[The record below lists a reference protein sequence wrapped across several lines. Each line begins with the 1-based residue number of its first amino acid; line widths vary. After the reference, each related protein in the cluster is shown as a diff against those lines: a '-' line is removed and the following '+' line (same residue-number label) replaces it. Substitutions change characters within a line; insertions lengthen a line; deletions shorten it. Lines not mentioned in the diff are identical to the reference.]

1 MDQLKQSTSKYLLF
15 SFIERP
21 ILLECMVNGTGIDED
36 TANQLIA
43 LIPPTVDSSML
54 SVTPLYDY
62 LTSYTI
68 NHTISEKLISDNTLG
83 EFMLERYAELIDPG
97 NGLEHYISEEDD
109 IK

>member
-1 MDQLKQSTSKYLLF
+1 
-15 SFIERP
+15 
-21 ILLECMVNGTGIDED
+21 
-36 TANQLIA
+36 
-43 LIPPTVDSSML
+43 
-54 SVTPLYDY
+54 